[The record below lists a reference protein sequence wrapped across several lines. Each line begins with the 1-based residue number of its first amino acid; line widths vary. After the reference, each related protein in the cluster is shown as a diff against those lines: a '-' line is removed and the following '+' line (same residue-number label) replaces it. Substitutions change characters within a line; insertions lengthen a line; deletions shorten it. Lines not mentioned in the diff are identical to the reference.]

1 MTREQ
6 QILDAAEKL
15 FAERSFDGVGV
26 DAIGREAG
34 VTGSAIYRHFDGKD
48 EILAA
53 LFDEAT
59 DELLLSVGEP
69 VVDPREELA
78 RLVRAHV
85 EFSVRRRRLSVV
97 WQREQRALSGAHER
111 SFRRRQRRYID
122 RWIDCLDRCY
132 PGHERDTLV
141 AAVRGVHAL
150 MFSDNGRPDGA
161 RPAPHLPELLTA
173 LATTAL
179 DSLTRHGVTRL
190 PVPAED
196 PGLSPTGTE
205 PG

>member
-1 MTREQ
+1 MSREQ

-59 DELLLSVGEP
+59 DALLLSVGEP
-69 VVDPREELA
+69 GGDPWEELS
-78 RLVRAHV
+78 RLVKAHV
-85 EFSVRRRRLSVV
+85 EFSVGRRRLSVI

-122 RWIDCLDRCY
+122 RWVDCLDRCY
-132 PGHERDTLV
+132 PGHARDTLV
-141 AAVRGVHAL
+141 AAIRAVHAL
-150 MFSDNGRPDGA
+150 MFSDSARPDGVREPTA
-161 RPAPHLPELLTA
+161 LPALLTGLTVA
-173 LATTAL
+173 AL
-179 DSLTRHGVTRL
+179 DGLAAPGAARL
-190 PVPAED
+190 RAVDRA
-196 PGLSPTGTE
+196 G
-205 PG
+205 